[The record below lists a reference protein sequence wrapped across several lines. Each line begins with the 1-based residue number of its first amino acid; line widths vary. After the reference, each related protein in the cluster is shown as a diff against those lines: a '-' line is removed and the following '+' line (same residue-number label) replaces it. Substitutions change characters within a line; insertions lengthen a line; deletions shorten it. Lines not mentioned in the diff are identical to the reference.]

1 MRDPRTYLHV
11 GDKVFHRRFTSWG
24 LGMVVEE
31 WRSEVPGGLCFVRVE
46 FQDGKKRVF
55 DNSFGSRFCC
65 YYSGL
70 TLLDYP

>member
-1 MRDPRTYLHV
+1 MRNPQIYLHV
-11 GDKVFHRRFTSWG
+11 GDKVFHSRFTSWG

-31 WRSEVPGGLCFVRVE
+31 WRSEVPGGLCLVRIE

-55 DNSFGSRFCC
+55 DNGFGSRSCC

-70 TLLDYP
+70 TLLDHR